1 MIIGR
6 SRITGKGQMQLP
18 AKIRRIIGAE
28 IGDELIFK
36 QKNNGEIILEL
47 VKKQSLSE
55 LAGIL
60 PAKKKFADI
69 ETEERRTREKVAEK
83 AGKYNEKRK

>member
-1 MIIGR
+1 MIIGK

-18 AKIRRIIGAE
+18 AKIRRKIGAE

-36 QKNNGEIILEL
+36 QKNNGEIIVEL

-60 PAKKKFADI
+60 PAKKKFPGI

>member
-60 PAKKKFADI
+60 PAKKKFAGI
-69 ETEERRTREKVAEK
+69 EAEERRTREKVAEK